1 MWSADTQSMRARTA
15 GLTAQARARSCGRR
29 KKMLMRF
36 VKACSGGR
44 TDLAS
49 IQQAARKEIRRRR
62 ARAYLLWAGGR
73 RRAVAEKQCSG
84 TSTTMRPSLYT
95 GCWDVAASAGG
106 GWPPARRPAQTTTPE
121 TATVIAS
128 THQHWAGSK
137 ETPQRE
143 APAFLWCVC
152 AEILNDLNHAVSWV
166 LMGTHPWGLFRQ
178 VQTFAIQIHLS
189 LQQLRVFR
197 HKKVRSNRV
206 HVGSRMIT
214 HIAYAVGE
222 FTSAYLELRF
232 FLDAIVQRR
241 RRLGQSSPTCTQLDC
256 GFRTHHHLCYHSLAF
271 RNSHNP
277 TF

>member
-1 MWSADTQSMRARTA
+1 MAAREATRSNHDTRDRHRHCKHTPALGRIERDSA
-15 GLTAQARARSCGRR
+15 ARSPG
-29 KKMLMRF
+29 L
-36 VKACSGGR
+36 
-44 TDLAS
+44 
-49 IQQAARKEIRRRR
+49 
-62 ARAYLLWAGGR
+62 
-73 RRAVAEKQCSG
+73 
-84 TSTTMRPSLYT
+84 
-95 GCWDVAASAGG
+95 
-106 GWPPARRPAQTTTPE
+106 
-121 TATVIAS
+121 
-128 THQHWAGSK
+128 
-137 ETPQRE
+137 
-143 APAFLWCVC
+143 LWCVC

-178 VQTFAIQIHLS
+178 VQTFAIQTHLS

-222 FTSAYLELRF
+222 FTSAYIELRF